1 DRFGRCISPAGRSE
15 FWTVLRLSLDH
26 SFIDAGPCLATWAHL
41 RQLLWPLPP
50 ASYPQQISRRP
61 LSVNWEILKMRRS
74 LNPYLKISASALLAL
89 VLLDGSALAKIK
101 VIQSS
106 TPGLEENLTLSETEI
121 VEVPKDAAVTVL
133 QTPECRA
140 LEIKG
145 PYRGTIADYLQ

>member
-1 DRFGRCISPAGRSE
+1 M
-15 FWTVLRLSLDH
+15 
-26 SFIDAGPCLATWAHL
+26 
-41 RQLLWPLPP
+41 
-50 ASYPQQISRRP
+50 
-61 LSVNWEILKMRRS
+61 MRRS
-74 LNPYLKISASALLAL
+74 LCPHLQLAAGALLAL

-121 VEVPKDAAVTVL
+121 VDVPKDAVVTLL

-145 PYRGTIADYLQ
+145 PYRGSIADYLQQQRGFWERASSFWDRMTGSASSKPAAPSGATRGIRVKKECE